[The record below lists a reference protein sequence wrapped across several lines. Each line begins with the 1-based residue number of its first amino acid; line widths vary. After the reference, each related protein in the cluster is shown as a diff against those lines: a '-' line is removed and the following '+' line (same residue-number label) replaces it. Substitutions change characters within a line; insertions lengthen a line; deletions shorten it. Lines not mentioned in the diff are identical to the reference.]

1 MGGKNCFFKTILK
14 MSNNNMR
21 NEQFQISF
29 RTTTLYLKTN
39 IKFYR
44 TCESLK
50 KLKRRTSSNSSPLA
64 QSMVKTRHFWNVDFT
79 VFFVSSLVT
88 RTTWCAPRSIFDV
101 SLSFPLNNKWRFLQ
115 MSKWINRKTL
125 YSLHALKST
134 IFFNLQ
140 QKDFYIGVV
149 VISFFE

>member
-1 MGGKNCFFKTILK
+1 MY
-14 MSNNNMR
+14 NNNIP

-50 KLKRRTSSNSSPLA
+50 KLKRRTSSNSSPFA

-88 RTTWCAPRSIFDV
+88 RTT
-101 SLSFPLNNKWRFLQ
+101 
-115 MSKWINRKTL
+115 
-125 YSLHALKST
+125 
-134 IFFNLQ
+134 
-140 QKDFYIGVV
+140 
-149 VISFFE
+149 